1 VELFRA
7 KMMRGSGC
15 WSSEQAKHVEQ
26 SARARTVRIAAFHLC
41 DFITACRRNDAS
53 IQNKKNGSQWSRTF
67 LGILR
72 IYNITMAGPVNRNMA
87 GIRPE
92 SVAGYFSIFAGRPT
106 A

>member
-1 VELFRA
+1 MV
-7 KMMRGSGC
+7 
-15 WSSEQAKHVEQ
+15 
-26 SARARTVRIAAFHLC
+26 
-41 DFITACRRNDAS
+41 
-53 IQNKKNGSQWSRTF
+53 QNFF